1 MKQTSDNL
9 AKVQGL
15 LVIYEIRL
23 NDVQALMILV
33 IFSLCSDVQASMIL
47 VIFSLCSDVQA
58 LACLGTRP

>member
-15 LVIYEIRL
+15 LVIYDIRL

-33 IFSLCSDVQASMIL
+33 IFSLCSDVQA
-47 VIFSLCSDVQA
+47 